1 MYFFKVKAQFLSGIS
16 AGHLFFFLLLFLSCR
31 LNAQPAFKLR
41 AARPAA
47 TPAAMVA
54 SSVPR
59 LNIKAR
65 IIDMPTAFSRDI
77 RLITQDGDGY
87 IWFAT
92 NQGIWRFDGTDAKL
106 LDYRK
111 LGLPQNLVPEAL
123 YCYEHYLV
131 AYYLYTVYIYDQQED
146 RHFIYP
152 LGLPI
157 VSFDKDPAG
166 ALFFL
171 TRDGQAWRFTRQ
183 SLLQKNFTLR
193 GFAGWSDIRTIART
207 LFDPSGQL
215 YIFLKDRVGRPEKNK
230 TITWSEVTDPKS
242 SPGKEDAL
250 EYINNALSTSR
261 YLLAGYSGGF
271 IIYDK
276 QSLAKVYEFRGFDFA
291 CALKRDDRLVLLA
304 RKPGI
309 TPLLRPSDAF
319 FVQEALFRDTIG
331 INAQVSVVDPEKIFL
346 STTIGLA
353 EVLLHGGTDFSGSRR
368 TQLQEFFHSKSVR
381 SIYRCGDTLYVGTYS
396 GYYSCDCSGIH
407 LLFPEI
413 VFTMQP
419 IDDHTLLLGIE
430 GGTGFALLD
439 TRTQRYHFITNKSG
453 TIYTRTI
460 FREGD
465 HYLTAG
471 FSEIYK
477 VQPRASPLEWSVE
490 SYLRDSCL
498 GMVRA
503 ISRIRGQVWIA
514 CESGVYRM
522 DNSRRLTKIYPRSG
536 SLMIYSMQET
546 PEGIWLATHGQGLV
560 RIDAEGNMLQ
570 VVGFNEGLAGDF
582 VYSMQHLNGLLA
594 TGTNNGLSIFDIAGG
609 MQALPLKEEEK
620 RNGSSRQELNHSAI
634 FYDSIGQQL
643 IMGGLEG
650 LLFVD
655 LAYYSS
661 RIGSKRDRLTLS
673 YTKEATRGMER
684 PDANLFAALS
694 EKVLILP
701 EDVFIGL
708 KFGCPQSPGEKQVL
722 FRIRGLDDK
731 WEKINIG
738 QEVTLYALPPGD
750 YILDARWPADQDK
763 SLWFSKSLQVQPHFY
778 QTFLFRGGLM
788 VLFLFVIYLIW
799 RARLKKLKDNQLLRT
814 SIASDLH
821 DEIGGTLA
829 RISLNCELLLMDR
842 QHEPVKLQNISEESK
857 KALASISDI
866 IWSIDAR
873 NDTRDDL
880 ILRMQEHAILTL
892 EDKALDVQIRTSGLS
907 HVKTI
912 PQAVRQNIYL
922 IFKEAISNIVRHNER
937 PEVWITFDNSD
948 PGFSM
953 EIKNTVDRPRPATS
967 YSGQGLKN
975 MRMRAERIR
984 AVIDIDRDGNFFSVR
999 LQVKK
1004 TRRTFKR

>member
-1 MYFFKVKAQFLSGIS
+1 MRRIFFS
-16 AGHLFFFLLLFLSCR
+16 LFLFLSYG
-31 LNAQPAFKLR
+31 LSAQPAFRFR
-41 AARPAA
+41 AAAPSV
-47 TPAAMVA
+47 TSTSNTA
-54 SSVPR
+54 SSAAPA

-65 IIDMPTAFSRDI
+65 IIDMPPAFSRDI
-77 RLITQDGDGY
+77 RLITQDGEGY

-123 YCYEHYLV
+123 YCYGHFLV
-131 AYYLYTVYIYDQQED
+131 AYYLYTIYIYDQQED

-171 TRDGQAWRFTRQ
+171 TRDGQAWSFTRK
-183 SLLQKNFTLR
+183 SRLQKSFTLHDF
-193 GFAGWSDIRTIART
+193 GGWSDIKAIAKT
-207 LFDPSGQL
+207 LFDSSGQL
-215 YIFLKDRVGRPEKNK
+215 YIFEKDRVGRPEKNK

-242 SPGKEDAL
+242 PPRKEASL
-250 EYINNALSTSR
+250 EYINNALSTAR

-291 CALKRDDRLVLLA
+291 CALKRDDQLVLLA
-304 RKPGI
+304 RKPGVR
-309 TPLLRPSDAF
+309 PLIRPSGAF
-319 FVQEALFRDTIG
+319 IVQEALFRDTIG
-331 INAQVSVVDPEKIFL
+331 FDAQVSALDPEKIWI

-353 EVLLHGGTDFSGSRR
+353 EVLLHGGTVFSGSRQI
-368 TQLQEFFHSKSVR
+368 QLQDFFHSKSVR
-381 SIYRCGDTLYVGTYS
+381 SIFRCGDTLYVGTYS
-396 GYYSCDCSGIH
+396 GYYSCDRSGIH

-413 VFTMQP
+413 VFTTRQV
-419 IDDHTLLLGIE
+419 DDHTLLLGLE
-430 GGTGFALLD
+430 GGTGFVLLD
-439 TRTQRYHFITNKSG
+439 TRSQRYHFITHKNG
-453 TIYTRTI
+453 TIETRTI
-460 FREGD
+460 FKDGD
-465 HYLTAG
+465 YYLAAG

-477 VQPRASPLEWSVE
+477 VEPRASPMKWSVD
-490 SYLRDSCL
+490 SFLRDSCL
-498 GMVRA
+498 GMIRA

-514 CESGVYRM
+514 CQNGVYRM
-522 DNSRRLTKIYPRSG
+522 DNSRRLTKIYPRST

-560 RIDAEGNMLQ
+560 RIDAEGNTLQ

-582 VYSMQHLNGLLA
+582 VYSMQHLNGLLV
-594 TGTNNGLSIFDIAGG
+594 TGTNNGLSIFDIASG
-609 MQALPLKEEEK
+609 MQALPLKEDEK
-620 RNGSSRQELNHSAI
+620 QNGSSRQELNHSAI
-634 FYDSIGQQL
+634 YYDSVGQQL

-661 RIGSKRDRLTLS
+661 RIGNKRDRLTLS
-673 YTKEATRGMER
+673 YTKEATKGMER
-684 PDANLFAALS
+684 PEANLFAALS
-694 EKVLILP
+694 KNVLFLP

-708 KFGCPQSPGEKQVL
+708 KFGCPQSPGEKQAL

-731 WEKINIG
+731 WQKINIG
-738 QEVTLYALPPGD
+738 QEVALYALPPGD
-750 YILDARWPADQDK
+750 YTLDARWPADQDK
-763 SLWFSKSLQVQPHFY
+763 SLWFSKSLQVEPHFY
-778 QTFLFRGGLM
+778 QTFLFRGGLT
-788 VLFLFVIYLIW
+788 VLLLFIIYLIW

-829 RISLNCELLLMDR
+829 RISFSCELLLMDR

-857 KALASISDI
+857 KAIASISDI

-880 ILRMQEHAILTL
+880 ILRMQEHAILVL
-892 EDKALDVQIRTSGLS
+892 EDKAPDVQIKTTGLNPI
-907 HVKTI
+907 KTI

-937 PEVWITFDNSD
+937 PEVWITFDNSG

-953 EIKNTVDRPRPATS
+953 EIKNTVDRPRPANS
-967 YSGQGLKN
+967 YSGQGLRN
-975 MRMRAERIR
+975 MKMRADRIR
-984 AVIDIDRDGNFFSVR
+984 AVIDIDRDGKFFTIRVK
-999 LQVKK
+999 VKK